1 MNKALEIDP
10 NYKWSLSNKGWA
22 LNELGNYTQAIS
34 YLNKALAIDPK
45 HIDAFIFKGQS
56 LYGLGNLTGA
66 EYYFDKALEIDPN
79 NKLAKR
85 MYINLIKK

>member
-1 MNKALEIDP
+1 LNKALE
-10 NYKWSLSNKGWA
+10 
-22 LNELGNYTQAIS
+22 
-34 YLNKALAIDPK
+34 IDPK

-79 NKLAKR
+79 NELAKR
-85 MYINLIKK
+85 MYNNLIKK

>member
-22 LNELGNYTQAIS
+22 LNKLGNYTQAIS
-34 YLNKALAIDPK
+34 YLNKALEIDPK

-56 LYGLGNLTGA
+56 LYGLGNQTGA
-66 EYYFDKALEIDPN
+66 NI
-79 NKLAKR
+79 
-85 MYINLIKK
+85 ILIRLLG